1 VKILLLQ
8 LKRIGDL
15 ILTTPSI
22 RCLREAFPQ
31 AQLALVADASCASLL
46 DSIAID
52 ERWIYYKGDG
62 LKGMLGFGLNAWLK
76 HRFLPFRP
84 DWTLDFTGTD
94 RSAYLSALSRSTR
107 RVTFERFRKKSLRRF
122 IFTDFVRSSVVE
134 RHTADHYIDLL
145 KPLGIARDNV
155 PLDVHLT
162 DEAFASSRALLARAG
177 VGGSYAVIH
186 AGTARPEKYWSVKGW
201 AEVIDFL
208 HAECGL
214 RSILT
219 GSRDPLEQQHL
230 SEIRSHLHY
239 NAVDLSGKTDLASLG
254 AIIKGA
260 NLFCGVD
267 TAAMHLADAM
277 RTPCVALFGPTNPYH
292 WLPRH
297 TRSITLR
304 ACTPPPFGPRQ
315 NGGPMQ
321 EMSPGSVINALKE
334 VLEAQSGQ

>member
-22 RCLREAFPQ
+22 RCLREAFPD
-31 AQLALVADASCASLL
+31 AQLALVVDASCASLL
-46 DSIAID
+46 ESIAID
-52 ERWIYYKGDG
+52 ERWIYYKGGG
-62 LKGMLGFGLNAWLK
+62 LKGMLGRGLNAWLQ
-76 HRFLPFRP
+76 HRFWPFQP
-84 DWTLDFTGTD
+84 DWTLDFTGND

-107 RVTFERFRKKSLRRF
+107 RVTFERFRKKNLRRF
-122 IFTDFVRSSVVE
+122 IFTDFVRSSVIE
-134 RHTADHYIDLL
+134 RHTADHYTDLL

-155 PLDVHLT
+155 PLDVRLT
-162 DEAFASSRALLARAG
+162 GEAYASSRALLTSAG
-177 VGGSYAVIH
+177 VSGSYAVIH
-186 AGTARPEKYWSVKGW
+186 AGSARPEKYWSAERW
-201 AEVIDFL
+201 AGVIDFL
-208 HAECGL
+208 HTERGL
-214 RSILT
+214 VGVLT

-230 SEIRSHLHY
+230 SEIRSHLHCD
-239 NAVDLSGKTDLASLG
+239 AVDLSGKTDLASLG

-260 NLFCGVD
+260 SLFCGVD

-304 ACTPPPFGPRQ
+304 AGTAPPFGPRQ
-315 NGGPMQ
+315 SGGPMS
-321 EMSPGSVINALKE
+321 EISAASVINAVKE
-334 VLEAQSGQ
+334 ILGA